1 MRVRLAAVFSAM
13 AMATFAAACKHAPPP
28 APTDLIPGL
37 AGAAKVVTLT
47 NLHPDEERVT
57 LYSGNFQQAGLL
69 PICSEVTLTWADPS
83 YLSFTVNKTGTEYY
97 YYEHPL
103 AAEPL
108 LQNASRYFGRA
119 CPQAAIDALTPV
131 EKEGLRL
138 GIAKK
143 GMRKEAVI
151 LACGY
156 PPLRDTPD
164 LDSPTWRYWASRWRY
179 FTVTFD
185 AKGVVEKVDYL

>member
-1 MRVRLAAVFSAM
+1 MRGRFAAVSLTVAI
-13 AMATFAAACKHAPPP
+13 ALCAACRHA
-28 APTDLIPGL
+28 APQDPKSSIPGL
-37 AGAAKVVTLT
+37 AGATRIVTLT

-69 PICSEVTLTWADPS
+69 PICSEVTINYAYPT
-83 YLSFTVNKTGTEYY
+83 YLSFTVQKTGTEYY

-108 LQNASRYFGRA
+108 LQNASRYFGRE

-131 EKEGLRL
+131 EQEGLRL

-156 PPLRDTPD
+156 PPLRDTPE
-164 LDSPTWRYWASRWRY
+164 LDGKTWRYWASRWRF
-179 FTVTFD
+179 FTVSFD
-185 AKGVVEKVDYL
+185 DKGVVEKVDYL

>member
-1 MRVRLAAVFSAM
+1 MRLQARAARRADGSDPGARGRGHGR
-13 AMATFAAACKHAPPP
+13 HADQPPP
-28 APTDLIPGL
+28 GRGARDLVQRELPAGGPAPDLLGGDSHL
-37 AGAAKVVTLT
+37 GR
-47 NLHPDEERVT
+47 PDLSE
-57 LYSGNFQQAGLL
+57 LQGQQ
-69 PICSEVTLTWADPS
+69 
-83 YLSFTVNKTGTEYY
+83 TGTEYY

-108 LQNASRYFGRA
+108 LQNASRYFGTT
-119 CPQAAIDALTPV
+119 CPRAAIDALTPV

-156 PPLRDTPD
+156 PPPRDTPD
-164 LDSPTWRYWASRWRY
+164 LASPTWRYWASRWRY